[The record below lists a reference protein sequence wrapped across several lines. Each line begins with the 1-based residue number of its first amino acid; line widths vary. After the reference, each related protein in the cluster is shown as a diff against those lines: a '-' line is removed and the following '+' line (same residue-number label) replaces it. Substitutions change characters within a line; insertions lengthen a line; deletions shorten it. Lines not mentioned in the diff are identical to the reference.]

1 MPYSFTQIEQEK
13 TGTIQF
19 SLAFL
24 LFFYFLSALAIVYFC
39 KVYFHF
45 SSIHVPDGM
54 PMPWPSLGWSTTG
67 WTLAGSTLVGLI
79 HWQFSQDALIDKV
92 LQMMSARMADA
103 EVDEERVFR
112 NVVEEAAV
120 ATGGKYRIEPYILP
134 TAAMNAF
141 ALQDFQ
147 GRCVIGIT
155 DGLLKRL
162 NREQL
167 EAVVGH
173 EAGHIASGDCVE
185 TTTTSALFKT
195 FDNICDITLRLV
207 LSSGRVGMVGASFS
221 DRGSRRGSD
230 GRVIIF
236 FLLLFVLASILR
248 LIGVLGA
255 MFISRQRE
263 YRADAISAKL
273 TRNPMALA
281 EALHIINSR
290 WKGAGMPGEKMEAI
304 FISNPRHSALEDT
317 SNFISDLFTTH
328 PPAQKRIAIL
338 LDMAHASEQ
347 DLDAALAKANTRF
360 DTLYAKPKEETPAQA
375 QWMVRG
381 RQDGQWQGPFSF
393 EQVKSLGW
401 VLPGTAVKRMG
412 EPVVLEARFDRVL
425 GPMLQSA
432 GAGALPSKDHCP
444 RCQVPLKEESYEGV
458 NVLRCQTCSG
468 TLVKELD
475 VLHIVHTRGQVFDE
489 RIAQMG
495 QIIRR
500 QVKPLRQNPFDGIYD
515 EKSIV
520 CPACLEVSK
529 RMHRRFVSPQ
539 FPIEVDKCPT
549 CARVWF
555 DKDELEVLQYLYEL
569 DHPEKK

>member
-1 MPYSFTQIEQEK
+1 MPYSFTQIEREK

-24 LFFYFLSALAIVYFC
+24 LFFYFLSALVLVYFC
-39 KVYFHF
+39 KAYFYF
-45 SSIHVPDGM
+45 STAHTTDGM
-54 PMPWPSLGWSTTG
+54 SLPWPALDVMTVG
-67 WTLAGSTLVGLI
+67 WTLAGSTLAGAA
-79 HWQFSQDALIDKV
+79 HWFFSQDALIDKV
-92 LQMMSARMADA
+92 LQMMSARVAD
-103 EVDEERVFR
+103 EQVDTERVFR

-155 DGLLKRL
+155 EGLLMRL

-185 TTTTSALFKT
+185 TTTTSSLFKT
-195 FDNICDITLRLV
+195 FDNICDITLRLM
-207 LSSGRVGMVGASFS
+207 LSSGRMGMMGVALSS
-221 DRGSRRGSD
+221 DRDERRSNNGNL
-230 GRVIIF
+230 VLF
-236 FLLLFVLASILR
+236 FLMLFVLASILR

-290 WKGAGMPGEKMEAI
+290 WKGAGMPGDKMEAI
-304 FISNPRHSALEDT
+304 FISNPRHSALEEA
-317 SNFISDLFTTH
+317 SNFFSDIFTTH
-328 PPAQKRIAIL
+328 PPAGKRIAIL
-338 LDMAHASEQ
+338 LDMAHASAK
-347 DLDAALAKANTRF
+347 DLDIALAKANTRF
-360 DTLYAKPKEETPAQA
+360 DTLYAKPAQEQP
-375 QWMVRG
+375 QWMA
-381 RQDGQWQGPFSF
+381 RQDGQWLGPFNA
-393 EQVKSLGW
+393 EQLKAQAW
-401 VLPGTAVKRMG
+401 ILPGTAIKKMG
-412 EPVVLEARFDRVL
+412 EPNIIEARFDSFL
-425 GPMLQSA
+425 GPILMSSA
-432 GAGALPSKDHCP
+432 AGVLVKDQCP
-444 RCQVPLKEESYEGV
+444 RCHVPLVAQKYEGV
-458 NVLRCQTCSG
+458 SLQCCGTCQG
-468 TLVKELD
+468 VLVKELD
-475 VLHIVHTRGQVFDE
+475 VLHIVHTRENSFDG
-489 RIAQMG
+489 RVVQMG
-495 QIIRR
+495 QLIRR
-500 QVKPLRQNPFDGIYD
+500 QVKPMKQNLFDGGYD

-520 CPACLEVSK
+520 CPSCLESAP

-539 FPIEVDKCPT
+539 FPIEVDKCRT

-555 DKDELEVLQYLYEL
+555 DKDELEVLQYLYEI
-569 DHPEKK
+569 DHPVNA